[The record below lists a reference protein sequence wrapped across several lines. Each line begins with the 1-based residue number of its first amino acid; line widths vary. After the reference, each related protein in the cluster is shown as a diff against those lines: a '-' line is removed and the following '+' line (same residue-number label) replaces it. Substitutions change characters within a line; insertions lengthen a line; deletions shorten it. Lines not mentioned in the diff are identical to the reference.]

1 MMAGSMLAVSTAA
14 EAQILHQNISDTTFI
29 DSETG
34 LSFDMNNDGIPDF
47 TFFLLKSGTAPSVN
61 KFVDGFASAVDNEIA
76 GSVGTNNYVYP
87 LALQAGDKIGVD
99 LEWQAYGTLFWVFG
113 QHYSS
118 GGGTPVQ
125 SGNWLGQQD
134 KYAGLR
140 IEVDEQKYYGWL
152 RMSVDSFANEFTI
165 KEYALQSI
173 PDSAILAGDTD
184 FISGVHNAIVENRIK
199 IVAFEKNVFITDI
212 GNGSDEMK
220 ISVIN
225 MVGGVVRRIQ
235 TKEQQLHLQLTDLP
249 DGIYLIAVEKEG
261 IRMARKI
268 SIR

>member
-1 MMAGSMLAVSTAA
+1 
-14 EAQILHQNISDTTFI
+14 
-29 DSETG
+29 
-34 LSFDMNNDGIPDF
+34 
-47 TFFLLKSGTAPSVN
+47 
-61 KFVDGFASAVDNEIA
+61 
-76 GSVGTNNYVYP
+76 
-87 LALQAGDKIGVD
+87 
-99 LEWQAYGTLFWVFG
+99 
-113 QHYSS
+113 
-118 GGGTPVQ
+118 
-125 SGNWLGQQD
+125 
-134 KYAGLR
+134 
-140 IEVDEQKYYGWL
+140 
-152 RMSVDSFANEFTI
+152 MSVDSFASQFTI

-199 IVAFEKNVFITDI
+199 IVAFEKNVFITDS